1 MLGRF
6 ALAWD
11 EFQAKM
17 AERFKTLLHSGE
29 FSDVTL
35 VAKDSTR
42 LKVHKVILASGSG
55 FFKDIMSQMDNH
67 PNALIYM
74 IGMDTT
80 HLTGTAARRECHV
93 SGYQKSRH
101 RELSQTGP
109 PATPR

>member
-1 MLGRF
+1 MQNSSLSMLGRF

-35 VAKDSTR
+35 VAKDNTR

-74 IGMDTT
+74 MGMD
-80 HLTGTAARRECHV
+80 LEV
-93 SGYQKSRH
+93 
-101 RELSQTGP
+101 L
-109 PATPR
+109 